1 MTTQNIYIGAT
12 QPTYEP
18 PAPPPA
24 NPMAV
29 AMPELT
35 PGETVVFALDLKQR
49 KDTVTVTLT
58 PSWPFEEKA
67 SDAKVNVFTLEG
79 SSEQTASR
87 TLTVKSDASGRYQ
100 FVAEPVSVPGG
111 GTKNGGEDPTQPGT
125 VAGDIDV
132 TPPTTPPRDPKP
144 V

>member
-1 MTTQNIYIGAT
+1 MTVQNISIGAT

-24 NPMAV
+24 NPTAV

-49 KDTVTVTLT
+49 TDTVTVTLT

-67 SDAKVNVFTLEG
+67 SDAKVNVFSLDG
-79 SSEQTASR
+79 SSENTASR
-87 TLTVKSDASGRYQ
+87 TLTVKSDASGKYQ
-100 FVAEPVSVPGG
+100 FTAVPVPENRPSI
-111 GTKNGGEDPTQPGT
+111 GGESPVQPGT
-125 VAGDIDV
+125 VSGDLDV
-132 TPPTTPPRDPKP
+132 TPPQPPREPDTR
-144 V
+144 